1 MKNIILIGMP
11 ASGKTTIGKLLAKK
25 IKYEHYDADRYLEKK
40 EKTRVTNIF
49 SERGEEH
56 FRNLEEKYLKELS
69 EKKGII
75 ISTGGGAVKRKENMD
90 ELKKNGIIIFLSRK
104 IEDIAKENHKYRPLL
119 QKTENINKIYAER
132 IDLYNKYADIIVEN
146 DDTLY
151 KVTDK
156 IAEIL
161 KERKFIK

>member
-1 MKNIILIGMP
+1 M
-11 ASGKTTIGKLLAKK
+11 
-25 IKYEHYDADRYLEKK
+25 EEK

-119 QKTENINKIYAER
+119 QKTENISKIYAER

>member
-25 IKYEHYDADRYLEKK
+25 IKYKHYDADRYLEEK

-49 SERGEEH
+49 SERGEEN

-75 ISTGGGAVKRKENMD
+75 ISTGGGAVKKKENMD

-119 QKTENINKIYAER
+119 QKTENISKIYAER

>member
-25 IKYEHYDADRYLEKK
+25 IKYKHYDADRYLEEK

-75 ISTGGGAVKRKENMD
+75 ISTGGGALKKKENMD

-119 QKTENINKIYAER
+119 QKTENISKIYAER

>member
-25 IKYEHYDADRYLEKK
+25 IKYEHYDADRYLEEK

-104 IEDIAKENHKYRPLL
+104 IEDISKENHKYRHLL
-119 QKTENINKIYAER
+119 HKTENISKIYAER

>member
-25 IKYEHYDADRYLEKK
+25 IKYKHYDADRYLEEK

-69 EKKGII
+69 EKKGIR
-75 ISTGGGAVKRKENMD
+75 ISTGGGAVKKKENMD

-119 QKTENINKIYAER
+119 QKTENISKIYAER

>member
-25 IKYEHYDADRYLEKK
+25 IKYKHYDADRYLEEK

-75 ISTGGGAVKRKENMD
+75 ISTGGGAVKKKENMD

-119 QKTENINKIYAER
+119 QKTENISKIYAER

>member
-1 MKNIILIGMP
+1 MP

-25 IKYEHYDADRYLEKK
+25 IKYKHYDADRYLEEK

-75 ISTGGGAVKRKENMD
+75 ISTGGGAVK
-90 ELKKNGIIIFLSRK
+90 KK
-104 IEDIAKENHKYRPLL
+104 
-119 QKTENINKIYAER
+119 
-132 IDLYNKYADIIVEN
+132 
-146 DDTLY
+146 
-151 KVTDK
+151 
-156 IAEIL
+156 
-161 KERKFIK
+161 

>member
-11 ASGKTTIGKLLAKK
+11 ASVKTTIGKLLAKK
-25 IKYEHYDADRYLEKK
+25 IQSEHYDAARYLEEK

-119 QKTENINKIYAER
+119 QKTENISKIYAER

>member
-25 IKYEHYDADRYLEKK
+25 IKYEHYDADRYLEEK

-69 EKKGII
+69 EKKGKIT
-75 ISTGGGAVKRKENMD
+75 TGGGAVKRKENMD

-119 QKTENINKIYAER
+119 QKTENISKIYAER

>member
-25 IKYEHYDADRYLEKK
+25 IKYEHYDADRYLEEK

-119 QKTENINKIYAER
+119 QKTENISKIYAKR
-132 IDLYNKYADIIVEN
+132 IDLYNKYADIIVEK